1 MKDNHLCVAGEKSKL
16 LIIGTKQLKES
27 KASAELKINVDNK
40 EITETSSEKLLGLV
54 INNELTWKNHLY
66 GDKDNQGLIPK
77 LSKRVGML
85 QRLSKFMPKQRLK
98 NFASGLFYSVMSYC
112 LPVFGNVF
120 GLATYKE
127 KNSRYSSFTVN
138 NNHQLQVLQNKV
150 NRLLIGAEYN
160 TPTADLIRDTDS
172 LSVQQMIA
180 YQTAV
185 AVHKITRANKPTY
198 LANKMKIKTQNM
210 HLRGRLGSIGQPEH
224 SLSIAREGFI
234 FRGVQMFNKLDE
246 VLKNEP
252 KWRILKLELESG
264 SKIKFQ

>member
-1 MKDNHLCVAGEKSKL
+1 MKEPSRCRWSPRPAVHLSVMTMVYPQGSVLGGLLHVINSNDLPACHEQGEGIVYVDDVSDTVHAKDPYVLQQLIEKEANNSADWMKDNRLCVAGEKSKL

-66 GDKDNQGLIPK
+66 GDEDNQGLIPK

-127 KNSRYSSFTVN
+127 KNSRYSSFTFN
-138 NNHQLQVLQNKV
+138 DNHQLQVLQNKV
-150 NRLLIGAEYN
+150 NR
-160 TPTADLIRDTDS
+160 
-172 LSVQQMIA
+172 
-180 YQTAV
+180 
-185 AVHKITRANKPTY
+185 
-198 LANKMKIKTQNM
+198 
-210 HLRGRLGSIGQPEH
+210 
-224 SLSIAREGFI
+224 
-234 FRGVQMFNKLDE
+234 
-246 VLKNEP
+246 
-252 KWRILKLELESG
+252 
-264 SKIKFQ
+264 